1 MTSIQRS
8 ELPFLSVA
16 ELGRLIRTREVSPVE
31 ATEAYLERID
41 RIDGQVNSYITVC
54 REEARQAAREAE
66 QAIAAGQYRGPLHG
80 IPVAVKDQFDTAGIR
95 TTYGSALE
103 WDHVPNEDA
112 VVVAKLKEAGAVLLG
127 KLNLSE
133 FALGESFHHPGGQ
146 PRNPWDLSRNPGIS
160 SSGSAAA
167 TAAFL
172 CASAL
177 AEDTGG
183 STRIPAAW
191 SGLTGLRPT
200 WGLVSRRGVAGVSW
214 SMDTVGPITH
224 SAEDCALTFQ
234 AIAGHDPQ
242 DPYSWS
248 GPVPDYARE
257 LQGGVDGMRVGVLRE
272 KVAEGGLQPQV
283 RQVIE
288 STVAQLGELGATVQ
302 EVSIPI
308 VENAGAVSK
317 CITDMDGAAVHYE
330 RLKTRIAEYDHNT
343 RVRLLTAIL
352 TPAQALYKA
361 QKVRTLIRQAV
372 LEALDEVDVIVL
384 PTSPTGAPLLPTE
397 AGIKSQDDAR
407 SRISGVRNFT
417 GAFNVAKPARA
428 VHPLR
433 VHGGQPAAV
442 TADRGK
448 ANGRRSA
455 DARSPRLPA
464 GDGLAPA
471 QAAAGGLVVR
481 FKPLAYILATVE
493 NMGDLNTVLQGKIE
507 NRVCGTGRDETAD
520 ILIQFRSR
528 SPNLGILRYQF
539 KGIVQLGYSLI
550 C

>member
-1 MTSIQRS
+1 MVNVQRS
-8 ELPFLSVA
+8 EIPFLSVA
-16 ELGRLIRTREVSPVE
+16 ELARLIQSRQVSPVE
-31 ATEAYLERID
+31 ATEAYLERIG
-41 RIDGQVNSYITVC
+41 RIDGRLNSYITVC
-54 REEARQAAREAE
+54 HNEARQAAQEAE
-66 QAIAAGQYRGPLHG
+66 RAISAGQYRGPLHG
-80 IPVAVKDQFDTAGIR
+80 VPVAVKDQFDTAGIR
-95 TTYGSALE
+95 TTYGSVLE
-103 WDHVPNEDA
+103 WDRVPDQDA

-200 WGLVSRRGVAGVSW
+200 WGRVSRRGVAGVSW
-214 SMDTVGPITH
+214 SMDTVGPISR

-242 DPYSWS
+242 DPYSWNS
-248 GPVPDYARE
+248 PVPDYLQE
-257 LQGGVDGMRVGVLRE
+257 IQGGVDGLRVGVLRE
-272 KVAEGGLQPQV
+272 KVAEGGLEPGV
-283 RQVIE
+283 RQIIE
-288 STVAQLGELGATVQ
+288 SAVAQLGELGATVQ

-330 RLKTRIAEYDHNT
+330 RLKTRVAEYDHNT

-352 TPAQALYKA
+352 TPAQAYYKA

-372 LEALDEVDVIVL
+372 LEALEGVDVIVL
-384 PTSPTGAPLLPTE
+384 PTSPTVAPLLPDE
-397 AGIKSQDDAR
+397 AGIKSQEDAR
-407 SRISGVRNFT
+407 SRIAGVRNFT
-417 GAFNVAKPARA
+417 GAFNAAGVPALSIPCGFSSPSESGGNLPLSLQIVGKPMA
-428 VHPLR
+428 
-433 VHGGQPAAV
+433 
-442 TADRGK
+442 
-448 ANGRRSA
+448 
-455 DARSPRLPA
+455 
-464 GDGLAPA
+464 DGLLMRVAHAYQQVTDWHLRRP
-471 QAAAGGLVVR
+471 
-481 FKPLAYILATVE
+481 PLGE
-493 NMGDLNTVLQGKIE
+493 
-507 NRVCGTGRDETAD
+507 
-520 ILIQFRSR
+520 
-528 SPNLGILRYQF
+528 
-539 KGIVQLGYSLI
+539 
-550 C
+550 

>member
-1 MTSIQRS
+1 MVNVQRS
-8 ELPFLSVA
+8 EIPFLSVA
-16 ELGRLIRTREVSPVE
+16 ELARLIQSRQVSPVE
-31 ATEAYLERID
+31 ATEAYLERIG
-41 RIDGQVNSYITVC
+41 RIDGRLNSYITVC
-54 REEARQAAREAE
+54 HNEARQAAQEAE
-66 QAIAAGQYRGPLHG
+66 RAIAAGQYRGPLHG
-80 IPVAVKDQFDTAGIR
+80 VPVAVKDQFDTAGIR
-95 TTYGSALE
+95 TTYGSVLE
-103 WDHVPNEDA
+103 WDRVPDQDA

-200 WGLVSRRGVAGVSW
+200 WGRVSRRGVAGVSW
-214 SMDTVGPITH
+214 SMDTVGPISR

-242 DPYSWS
+242 DPYSWNS
-248 GPVPDYARE
+248 PVPDYLQE
-257 LQGGVDGMRVGVLRE
+257 IQGGVDGLRVGVLRE
-272 KVAEGGLQPQV
+272 KVAEGGLEPGV
-283 RQVIE
+283 RQIIE
-288 STVAQLGELGATVQ
+288 SAVAQLGELGATVQ

-330 RLKTRIAEYDHNT
+330 RLKTRVAEYDHNT

-352 TPAQALYKA
+352 TPAQAYYKA

-372 LEALDEVDVIVL
+372 LEALEEVDVIVL
-384 PTSPTGAPLLPTE
+384 PTSPTVAPLLPDE
-397 AGIKSQDDAR
+397 AGIKSQEDAR
-407 SRISGVRNFT
+407 SRIAGVRNFT
-417 GAFNVAKPARA
+417 GAFNAAGVPALSIPCGFSSPSESGGNLPLSLQIVGKPMA
-428 VHPLR
+428 
-433 VHGGQPAAV
+433 
-442 TADRGK
+442 
-448 ANGRRSA
+448 
-455 DARSPRLPA
+455 
-464 GDGLAPA
+464 DGLLMRVAHAYQQVTDWHLRRP
-471 QAAAGGLVVR
+471 
-481 FKPLAYILATVE
+481 PLGE
-493 NMGDLNTVLQGKIE
+493 
-507 NRVCGTGRDETAD
+507 
-520 ILIQFRSR
+520 
-528 SPNLGILRYQF
+528 
-539 KGIVQLGYSLI
+539 
-550 C
+550 

>member
-1 MTSIQRS
+1 MTNIRRS
-8 ELPFLSVA
+8 ELPFLTVA
-16 ELGRLIRTREVSPVE
+16 ELGRRIQSGEVSPVE
-31 ATEAYLERID
+31 ATAAYLERID
-41 RIDGQVNSYITVC
+41 RIDRRLNSYITVC
-54 REEARQAAREAE
+54 HDEARQAARSAE
-66 QAIAAGQYRGPLHG
+66 REIASGQYRGPLHG

-103 WDHVPNEDA
+103 WNHVPSEDA
-112 VVVAKLKEAGAVLLG
+112 VVVSKLKEAGAVLLG

-133 FALGESFHHPGGQ
+133 FALGESFHHPAGQ

-214 SMDTVGPITH
+214 SMDTVGPISR

-242 DPYSWS
+242 DPYSYS
-248 GPVPDYARE
+248 GPVPNYGHE
-257 LQGGVDGMRVGVLRE
+257 IQGGIDGLRVGVLRE
-272 KVAEGGLQPQV
+272 KVAEGGLSPEV
-283 RQVIE
+283 LQVIE
-288 STVAQLGELGATVQ
+288 SAVAQLGELGAIPR

-317 CITDMDGAAVHYE
+317 CITDMDGAVVHYE
-330 RLKTRIAEYDHNT
+330 RLKTRIEEYDHNT

-352 TPAQALYKA
+352 TPAQALQKA
-361 QKVRTLIRQAV
+361 QKVRTLIREAV
-372 LEALDEVDVIVL
+372 LEALEEVDVIVL
-384 PTSPTGAPLLPTE
+384 PTSPTGAPRLPAE
-397 AGIKSQDDAR
+397 AGIESQEDAR

-417 GAFNVAKPARA
+417 GAFNVA
-428 VHPLR
+428 
-433 VHGGQPAAV
+433 
-442 TADRGK
+442 
-448 ANGRRSA
+448 N
-455 DARSPRLPA
+455 LPA
-464 GDGLAPA
+464 LSMPCGFTENNLPLSLQLVGKPMSDGLLMRVAHTYQ
-471 QAAAGGLVVR
+471 QATDWHQYR
-481 FKPLAYILATVE
+481 PPL
-493 NMGDLNTVLQGKIE
+493 G
-507 NRVCGTGRDETAD
+507 
-520 ILIQFRSR
+520 
-528 SPNLGILRYQF
+528 
-539 KGIVQLGYSLI
+539 
-550 C
+550 

>member
-1 MTSIQRS
+1 MSTVQRS

-16 ELGRLIRTREVSPVE
+16 ELGRLIRSREVSPVE

-41 RIDGQVNSYITVC
+41 RIDGQLNSYITVC
-54 REEARQAAREAE
+54 HDEARLAAREAE

-103 WDHVPNEDA
+103 WDHVPTSDA

-146 PRNPWDLSRNPGIS
+146 PRNPWDVTRNPGIS

-214 SMDTVGPITH
+214 SMDTVGPISH

-248 GPVPDYARE
+248 GPVPDFAQGI
-257 LQGGVDGMRVGVLRE
+257 QGGIDGLRVGVLRE
-272 KVAEGGLQPQV
+272 KVAEGGLEPGV
-283 RQVIE
+283 RQVME
-288 STVAQLGELGATVQ
+288 SAVAQLGELGATGR

-317 CITDMDGAAVHYE
+317 CITDMDGASVHYE

-352 TPAQALYKA
+352 TPAQAFYKA
-361 QKVRTLIRQAV
+361 QKVRTLIRQSV
-372 LEALDEVDVIVL
+372 LEALEEVDVIVL
-384 PTSPTGAPLLPTE
+384 PTSPTGAPLLPAE

-417 GAFNVAKPARA
+417 GAFNVA
-428 VHPLR
+428 
-433 VHGGQPAAV
+433 
-442 TADRGK
+442 
-448 ANGRRSA
+448 N
-455 DARSPRLPA
+455 LPA
-464 GDGLAPA
+464 LSIPCGFTEDNLPLSLQLVGKPMADGLLMRVAHA
-471 QAAAGGLVVR
+471 YQQATDWHLR
-481 FKPLAYILATVE
+481 RPPL
-493 NMGDLNTVLQGKIE
+493 GD
-507 NRVCGTGRDETAD
+507 
-520 ILIQFRSR
+520 
-528 SPNLGILRYQF
+528 
-539 KGIVQLGYSLI
+539 
-550 C
+550 

>member
-1 MTSIQRS
+1 MTSVQRN
-8 ELPFLSVA
+8 ELPFLTVA
-16 ELGRLIRTREVSPVE
+16 ELGRLIQARQVSPVE

-41 RIDGQVNSYITVC
+41 RIDGRVNSYITVC
-54 REEARQAAREAE
+54 HEEARQAARTAE
-66 QAIAAGQYRGPLHG
+66 QEIVGGRYRGPLHG

-214 SMDTVGPITH
+214 SMDTVGPISR

-234 AIAGHDPQ
+234 AIAGNDAQ

-248 GPVPDYARE
+248 GPVPDYTQE
-257 LQGGVDGMRVGVLRE
+257 IQGGIDGLRIGVLRE
-272 KVAEGGLQPQV
+272 KWP
-283 RQVIE
+283 R
-288 STVAQLGELGATVQ
+288 
-302 EVSIPI
+302 
-308 VENAGAVSK
+308 
-317 CITDMDGAAVHYE
+317 AAW
-330 RLKTRIAEYDHNT
+330 R
-343 RVRLLTAIL
+343 
-352 TPAQALYKA
+352 
-361 QKVRTLIRQAV
+361 
-372 LEALDEVDVIVL
+372 
-384 PTSPTGAPLLPTE
+384 
-397 AGIKSQDDAR
+397 
-407 SRISGVRNFT
+407 
-417 GAFNVAKPARA
+417 
-428 VHPLR
+428 
-433 VHGGQPAAV
+433 
-442 TADRGK
+442 
-448 ANGRRSA
+448 
-455 DARSPRLPA
+455 PR
-464 GDGLAPA
+464 
-471 QAAAGGLVVR
+471 
-481 FKPLAYILATVE
+481 
-493 NMGDLNTVLQGKIE
+493 
-507 NRVCGTGRDETAD
+507 
-520 ILIQFRSR
+520 
-528 SPNLGILRYQF
+528 
-539 KGIVQLGYSLI
+539 
-550 C
+550 

>member
-1 MTSIQRS
+1 MATISREDI
-8 ELPFLSVA
+8 PFLGVA
-16 ELGRLIRTREVSPVE
+16 ELARLIRSREVSPVE
-31 ATEAYLERID
+31 ATEAYLERIE
-41 RIDGQVNSYITVC
+41 RIDGRLNSYITVC

-95 TTYGSALE
+95 TTYGSALA
-103 WDHVPNEDA
+103 WDHVPSEDA

-146 PRNPWDLSRNPGIS
+146 PRNPWDLARNPGIS

-172 CASAL
+172 CTTAL

-214 SMDTVGPITH
+214 SMDTVGPISR

-242 DPYSWS
+242 DQYSWNA
-248 GPVPDYARE
+248 PVSDYAQE
-257 LQGGVDGMRVGVLRE
+257 IQGGIDGLRVGVLRE
-272 KVAEGGLQPQV
+272 KVAEGGLEPEV

-288 STVAQLGELGATVQ
+288 SAVAQLGELGASVR
-302 EVSIPI
+302 EVSMPI

-330 RLKTRIAEYDHNT
+330 RLKTRAGEYDHNT

-352 TPAQALYKA
+352 TPAQAYQKA
-361 QKVRTLIRQAV
+361 QMVRTLIRQAV
-372 LEALDEVDVIVL
+372 LEALEEVDVIAL
-384 PTSPTGAPLLPTE
+384 PTSPTVAPLLPAE
-397 AGIKSQDDAR
+397 AGIKSLEDAR
-407 SRISGVRNFT
+407 SRIAGVRNFT
-417 GAFNVAKPARA
+417 GAFN
-428 VHPLR
+428 
-433 VHGGQPAAV
+433 
-442 TADRGK
+442 
-448 ANGRRSA
+448 
-455 DARSPRLPA
+455 
-464 GDGLAPA
+464 
-471 QAAAGGLVVR
+471 AAGVPALSIPCGFSGDNLPLSLQLVGKPMTEGLLFRVAHAYQQITDWHQR
-481 FKPLAYILATVE
+481 RPPLGE
-493 NMGDLNTVLQGKIE
+493 
-507 NRVCGTGRDETAD
+507 
-520 ILIQFRSR
+520 
-528 SPNLGILRYQF
+528 
-539 KGIVQLGYSLI
+539 
-550 C
+550 

>member
-16 ELGRLIRTREVSPVE
+16 ELGRLIRAREVSPVE

-54 REEARQAAREAE
+54 HEEARQAAREAE

-103 WDHVPNEDA
+103 WDHVPTEDA
-112 VVVAKLKEAGAVLLG
+112 VVVTKLKQAGAILLG

-146 PRNPWDLSRNPGIS
+146 PRNPWDLARNPGIS

-214 SMDTVGPITH
+214 SMDTVGPISH

-234 AIAGHDPQ
+234 AIAGHDAQ

-248 GPVPDYARE
+248 GPVPDFAQGI
-257 LQGGVDGMRVGVLRE
+257 QGGVDGLRVGVLRE
-272 KVAEGGLQPQV
+272 KVADGGLEPDV

-288 STVAQLGELGATVQ
+288 SAVAQLGELGATTQ
-302 EVSIPI
+302 EISIPI

-317 CITDMDGAAVHYE
+317 CITDMDGATVHYE
-330 RLKTRIAEYDHNT
+330 RLKTRVSEYDHNT

-352 TPAQALYKA
+352 TPAQAYYKA
-361 QKVRTLIRQAV
+361 QKVRTLIRNSV
-372 LEALDEVDVIVL
+372 LEALEDVDVIVL
-384 PTSPTGAPLLPTE
+384 PTSPTVAPLLPQE
-397 AGIKSQDDAR
+397 AGIKSQEDAR

-417 GAFNVAKPARA
+417 GAFNVANLPALSIPCGFSADNLPLSLQIVGKPMTDGLLMRVAHAYQQVTDWHLRRP
-428 VHPLR
+428 PLR
-433 VHGGQPAAV
+433 
-442 TADRGK
+442 D
-448 ANGRRSA
+448 
-455 DARSPRLPA
+455 
-464 GDGLAPA
+464 
-471 QAAAGGLVVR
+471 
-481 FKPLAYILATVE
+481 
-493 NMGDLNTVLQGKIE
+493 
-507 NRVCGTGRDETAD
+507 
-520 ILIQFRSR
+520 
-528 SPNLGILRYQF
+528 
-539 KGIVQLGYSLI
+539 
-550 C
+550 